1 MGKHYQEFGCLRLS
15 LSLNVSWNSH
25 GHFLC
30 RQTSFSWLSQA
41 NFKQKKMGFNYFPS
55 CSLKRLIA
63 SETNRLKY
71 YQDFLLV
78 EFNCSSNSSLHD
90 TLPQREDKRC
100 VVEVVINSS
109 GQARAIIK
117 QNEPKFTKQ
126 KNELQLHE
134 FILLYPKGPYAFYT
148 AFNLIFYT

>member
-1 MGKHYQEFGCLRLS
+1 M
-15 LSLNVSWNSH
+15 
-25 GHFLC
+25 FLGIL
-30 RQTSFSWLSQA
+30 TYIFLYIFYADKPFSWLRQA
-41 NFKQKKMGFNYFPS
+41 NFKQKKKRDFNYFPS
-55 CSLKRLIA
+55 CSVKRLIA
-63 SETNRLKY
+63 SDTNELKY

-90 TLPQREDKRC
+90 TLPQIEDKRC
-100 VVEVVINSS
+100 VVEVVTNSS

-117 QNEPKFTKQ
+117 QNERKFTKQ

-134 FILLYPKGPYAFYT
+134 SILLDPKGPYAFYT